1 MKYKLLCII
10 ILLLTSLSAKCD
22 VKEYN
27 IKDIFT
33 ITVDTK
39 LELRDKN
46 SIYSKEINSI
56 SNSGQQNKDVIVFQQ
71 AGLDLQKKTSYQTY
85 ARIMIRTDE
94 DEEVFFP
101 ASDDMIE
108 LSDSDIILYNKLAY
122 QELSK
127 GLSMSIIPTTN
138 FFSKDGLNFVRTY
151 YQRTGY
157 YGNID
162 VYIYYLYNAN
172 QMTKLIVSFKHNERD
187 LWEDIMM
194 NVVSSYRWIDPK
206 IAHQLD
212 MPEAD
217 VSTSVFEN
225 GPTKVEVK
233 SNNEIINKLKHI
245 LYTLIFVIAI
255 LAFVT
260 RSKRKREQLEI
271 KKAKKKKVK
280 FRQKIETINLQIEE
294 RNYHKADL
302 SLNEICNDNHA
313 LDEGEF
319 KTLYIS
325 SKKKINEQI
334 SKEALSILEKD
345 NNTYEELENHLSKL
359 DDVVDMSSLD
369 EKTNY
374 LIHNTRTKIIETL
387 ANGVITENELSQ
399 VYYEL
404 EDKDHSSKEKYLNIT
419 IPKFGTIIAPYRQ
432 KKINLRGYCEK
443 SFENL
448 VKYYLES
455 QINIIGNA
463 SLLFADNTIPY
474 EPDIALVDFTTGK
487 NIRID
492 IEIDEPYSGYDRNP
506 IHYIGCGDDYRDE
519 NLASRGWITVRFSE
533 RQIVDHG
540 KECIYYIAM
549 ILSQLSDH
557 FMIPE
562 ELVGY
567 HLPKDEKRWTKV
579 EATIFAASKIRENY
593 LGHEFG
599 KVEKDDITKSDF
611 QQNALEKMAAEEAMP
626 VFHPSI
632 TPINIDNS
640 QLSFEQDN
648 HISFIPYEHIYL
660 LDGKQ
665 ELTAVSHVIS
675 LFFEEFDS
683 LYWATRKST
692 LEKDANHIL
701 EEWDIKGDRSQKV
714 GTFMHEQI
722 EKYLNGQ
729 QMSDNYRFIYNGPYS
744 NIIEI
749 ISIQS
754 ELEQFRSF
762 ISENDIH
769 PFRTEWQIYD
779 KTTKIAGTVD
789 LLCRIGNNF
798 EMYDWKRTLKIN
810 QIEIPWR
817 YGINGLENVPDTRYY
832 HYCLQQNLY
841 RYIIEANYG
850 ITIERMSLV
859 VFHSDLETY
868 KIFEVPRMDSEI
880 NYITQ
885 HLRFS
890 SLKKAHT
897 GSRINNKS

>member
-1 MKYKLLCII
+1 MKEQLLCII

-85 ARIMIRTDE
+85 ARIMILTDE
-94 DEEVFFP
+94 DEDVFYP
-101 ASDDMIE
+101 ASDEMIE
-108 LSDSDIILYNKLAY
+108 LSDNDIALFDQLAY
-122 QELSK
+122 QELAK
-127 GLSMSIIPTTN
+127 GMSMSILPTTN
-138 FFSKDGLNFVRTY
+138 FFSKDSLNYVRTY
-151 YQRTGY
+151 YQRTGN
-157 YGNID
+157 YGNVD
-162 VYIYYLYNAN
+162 VFIYYFYNAN
-172 QMTKLIVSFKHNERD
+172 QMTKLLVSYKHNERD

-194 NVVSSYRWIDPK
+194 NVVHSYRWIDPK
-206 IAHQLD
+206 IAYQLD

-217 VSTSVFEN
+217 VSTSEFEN
-225 GPTKVEVK
+225 GPTIIEAK
-233 SNNEIINKLKHI
+233 NNNDIINKLTPI

-260 RSKRKREQLEI
+260 RSKRKREKLELN
-271 KKAKKKKVK
+271 KAKKLKVK
-280 FRQKIETINLQIEE
+280 FRKKIETINHQIEE

-302 SLNEICNDNHA
+302 LLNEICNDNNA
-313 LDEGEF
+313 LNEGEF

-334 SKEALSILEKD
+334 SKEALSILVKGK
-345 NNTYEELENHLSKL
+345 NTYEELENHLSKL
-359 DDVVDMSSLD
+359 DNVVDLSSLD
-369 EKTNY
+369 ENINY
-374 LIHNTRTKIIETL
+374 LIHNTRTKVIETL

-533 RQIVDHG
+533 RQIVDQG

-562 ELVGY
+562 VAIPVICT
-567 HLPKDEKRWTKV
+567 HLKSRY
-579 EATIFAASKIRENY
+579 AS
-593 LGHEFG
+593 
-599 KVEKDDITKSDF
+599 
-611 QQNALEKMAAEEAMP
+611 
-626 VFHPSI
+626 
-632 TPINIDNS
+632 
-640 QLSFEQDN
+640 
-648 HISFIPYEHIYL
+648 
-660 LDGKQ
+660 
-665 ELTAVSHVIS
+665 
-675 LFFEEFDS
+675 
-683 LYWATRKST
+683 
-692 LEKDANHIL
+692 IL
-701 EEWDIKGDRSQKV
+701 
-714 GTFMHEQI
+714 
-722 EKYLNGQ
+722 
-729 QMSDNYRFIYNGPYS
+729 
-744 NIIEI
+744 
-749 ISIQS
+749 
-754 ELEQFRSF
+754 
-762 ISENDIH
+762 
-769 PFRTEWQIYD
+769 
-779 KTTKIAGTVD
+779 
-789 LLCRIGNNF
+789 
-798 EMYDWKRTLKIN
+798 
-810 QIEIPWR
+810 
-817 YGINGLENVPDTRYY
+817 
-832 HYCLQQNLY
+832 
-841 RYIIEANYG
+841 
-850 ITIERMSLV
+850 
-859 VFHSDLETY
+859 
-868 KIFEVPRMDSEI
+868 
-880 NYITQ
+880 
-885 HLRFS
+885 
-890 SLKKAHT
+890 
-897 GSRINNKS
+897 